1 MSKITTF
8 IKVLPSTS
16 NAPKN
21 VGLIVVIEV
30 VDIVEAT
37 IMVDSIIVNNCSLDY
52 NYKDIIPIIKG
63 DDVEGKK
70 LPKHVTGFCFLLR
83 LVIGFCFI
91 ETCYQVLFLIEI
103 GYWILPYQ
111 NMLLDFSLLKFS
123 IEFHG

>member
-21 VGLIVVIEV
+21 VGLIIVIEV
-30 VDIVEAT
+30 VDIVET
-37 IMVDSIIVNNCSLDY
+37 TVMVDSIIVNNCSLDY
-52 NYKDIIPIIKG
+52 NYKDIIPIIKR

-70 LPKHVTGFCFLLR
+70 LPKHVTRFCFLLR
-83 LVIGFCFI
+83 PVIGFCI
-91 ETCYQVLFLIEI
+91 TKTCYF
-103 GYWILPYQ
+103 
-111 NMLLDFSLLKFS
+111 FSLQKFS